1 MTIQKDKKYL
11 IALFSIIRYIAH
23 DKPSAAKTFAKELD
37 KHILNLLQFPYKY
50 RRSLY
55 YEDEHYR
62 DLTYKG
68 YTVIYK
74 VTDDAIQILDIFKW
88 VEKQ

>member
-1 MTIQKDKKYL
+1 MKIVFEEQFLGSFNTVLTYIARDKKS
-11 IALFSIIRYIAH
+11 ASIQF
-23 DKPSAAKTFAKELD
+23 KKEL
-37 KHILNLLQFPYKY
+37 KKKITALLDYPYMY
-50 RRSLY
+50 RQSHY

-74 VTDDAIQILDIFKW
+74 ITEDAIQILDIFKW
-88 VEKQ
+88 VEK